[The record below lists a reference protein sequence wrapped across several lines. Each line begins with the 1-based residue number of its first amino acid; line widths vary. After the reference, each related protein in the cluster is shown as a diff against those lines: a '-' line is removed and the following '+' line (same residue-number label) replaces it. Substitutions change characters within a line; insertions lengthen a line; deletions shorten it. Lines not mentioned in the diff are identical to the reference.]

1 MKIRLIVPN
10 WFHYPNDPQGDRRQ
24 SFPLETWGRRIATI
38 AGGFTSTQGIGGYIR
53 CDSGAYEMDDVTIF
67 DVTLSAEQIAMHLAA
82 HREDIVNMFRRI
94 ANTFRRI
101 AHMIAGAV
109 FQESVYLEID
119 GVVEYVKP

>member
-10 WFHYPNDPQGDRRQ
+10 WFHHPNDVPNAKRN
-24 SFPLETWGRRIATI
+24 SFPLETWGYRLATI

-53 CDSGAYEMDDVTIF
+53 CDNGEYEMDDVTIF
-67 DVTLSAEQIAMHLAA
+67 DVTLSADQIVTHLAA
-82 HREDIVNMFRRI
+82 HREDI

-101 AHMIAGAV
+101 AHMIAGAN

-119 GVVEYVKP
+119 GKVEFVTA